1 MAAVWFALTVPTAAY
16 EQKLLADRA
25 KQQSEGGNSKQAR
38 GQQDENDVPAA
49 DGNRTEPLSTDVP
62 SSEFFLL
69 YNLTF
74 VL

>member
-38 GQQDENDVPAA
+38 GQQDKNEAPAA
-49 DGNRTEPLSTDVP
+49 DDNPTEAPSTNA
-62 SSEFFLL
+62 SSSRILFLYIYFFAL
-69 YNLTF
+69 
-74 VL
+74 

>member
-49 DGNRTEPLSTDVP
+49 DVPSTNVP
-62 SSEFFLL
+62 SSELFFL